1 MQIISDLKEQ
11 VQDITFL
18 RRLVSKTHLVLDI
31 LNLKWTCYAPKNHL
45 GLLLGKR
52 VIFNEHIPSKMIKYY
67 QNSKCYQK
75 VIIWLTPWSIVKNL
89 SVICWTNHGLW
100 WYYLWQYLI
109 MKHWE
114 IKLRVCNIR
123 SEIQQSSWYIQGEP
137 FWRLGIRIYK

>member
-31 LNLKWTCYAPKNHL
+31 LNLKWTCYVPKNHL

-75 VIIWLTPWSIVKNL
+75 VII
-89 SVICWTNHGLW
+89 
-100 WYYLWQYLI
+100 
-109 MKHWE
+109 
-114 IKLRVCNIR
+114 
-123 SEIQQSSWYIQGEP
+123 
-137 FWRLGIRIYK
+137 